1 MAITIRDTDG
11 VSLEYW
17 PISGLVE
24 GEDSEILF
32 FEVDFGSSA
41 SGHELRATPDA
52 RVKTW
57 AKKTGDP
64 SFQDIS
70 DTAYDVSALTG
81 VVEFQTYV
89 ELVGPI
95 VGFQRI
101 PISVSVGS
109 SSPAG
114 WEA

>member
-1 MAITIRDTDG
+1 MAVEITDTDG

-24 GEDSEILF
+24 GEESEVLF
-32 FEVDFGSSA
+32 FEVNFGTA
-41 SGHELRATPDA
+41 VAGRILLATPDA

-70 DTAYDVSALTG
+70 DTPYDISGLSG

-89 ELVGPI
+89 ELIGPI
-95 VGFQRI
+95 TGFERI
-101 PISVSVGS
+101 PISVAVGS

-114 WEA
+114 WEV